1 MFKFFYKKTEN
12 IDNKPIYEEI
22 LNSLRDPEYR
32 LEFIEHYSQPGFG
45 EYEYNILTGKEDKN
59 LREAD
64 ELLNLIT
71 KFKSDEKEIENIDK
85 YLKDKRALE
94 LINSFEY
101 LYFRFNTYEEDAL
114 IGVATKLM
122 KLGSNVETVK
132 LGILLT
138 QYFDLESKSEAKK
151 VVFQLGEYPDFTY
164 YSLLA
169 LKPTNMYYGALEDYL
184 KTTFDYGE
192 LIVREMEGKDG
203 TR

>member
-22 LNSLRDPEYR
+22 LNSSKDPEYR
-32 LEFIEHYSQPGFG
+32 LEFIEHYSLPGFG
-45 EYEYNILTGKEDKN
+45 EYEYNILTGKEDKI

-122 KLGSNVETVK
+122 KLGTNVETVK

>member
-1 MFKFFYKKTEN
+1 MFKFFYKKAEN

-22 LNSLRDPEYR
+22 LNSLKDPEYR

-45 EYEYNILTGKEDKN
+45 EYEYNILTGKEDKI

-122 KLGSNVETVK
+122 KLGTNVETVK